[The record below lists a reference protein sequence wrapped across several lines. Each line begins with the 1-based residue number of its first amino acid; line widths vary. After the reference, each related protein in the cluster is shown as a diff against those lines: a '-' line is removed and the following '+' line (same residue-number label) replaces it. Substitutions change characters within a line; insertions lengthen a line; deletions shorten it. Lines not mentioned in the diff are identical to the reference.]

1 MFKRKAYELHEHRKD
16 INWQNIPKQLER
28 DGDRV
33 SLPLYMSG
41 AAVSTATTS
50 RMQKGAAY
58 DVAQRGLGC
67 SWTLAIR
74 D

>member
-33 SLPLYMSG
+33 SLPPLYERAAMSM
-41 AAVSTATTS
+41 AITS
-50 RMQKGAAY
+50 HMQKGAAY